1 MSEALIRPSQLTD
14 WLLGRG
20 RHFVTTD
27 EIAQLI
33 GVPPAKVHLSL
44 HRARE
49 ARKIVSVTKGGWVPV
64 PPQYRESGAPPALHY
79 VDPLMRHLGHPYY
92 VGFLSSARIYG
103 ASHQVPMV
111 DQVVTPALLRNR
123 RIGRSRLQFIRR
135 AAAAQRPVQL
145 HDLPTGRVTIATV
158 ETTILDIVEAP
169 GHAAWLGNV
178 GNVLGELSFS
188 GLIDGARL
196 AEAAAG
202 YPATV
207 AQRAGWLI
215 EFMAR
220 ELDTVVEIDP
230 LAELVAGNDF
240 TALEPRE
247 PAEGHRD
254 ARWRLIV
261 NTEVEHDL

>member
-1 MSEALIRPSQLTD
+1 
-14 WLLGRG
+14 
-20 RHFVTTD
+20 
-27 EIAQLI
+27 
-33 GVPPAKVHLSL
+33 
-44 HRARE
+44 
-49 ARKIVSVTKGGWVPV
+49 
-64 PPQYRESGAPPALHY
+64 
-79 VDPLMRHLGHPYY
+79 
-92 VGFLSSARIYG
+92 
-103 ASHQVPMV
+103 MV

-135 AAAAQRPVQL
+135 SATAQRSVQL

-220 ELDTVVEIDP
+220 ELDTVADVDP

-261 NTEVEHDL
+261 NTAVEHDL